1 MFAFASQPWT
11 VFTQTNSGHQRER
24 NESSQTD
31 QSENHVHHILGSIGE
46 DLKSELAYWVKGNQD
61 SEDEFEKELDHK
73 PNPEVE
79 VEEPKQSSFTRRAEC
94 DG

>member
-1 MFAFASQPWT
+1 M
-11 VFTQTNSGHQRER
+11 
-24 NESSQTD
+24 
-31 QSENHVHHILGSIGE
+31 
-46 DLKSELAYWVKGNQD
+46 KGNQD